1 MTLVVLSVVVIG
13 SLIAALAAY
22 LLATG
27 VLLNRVADNLDDCLQ
42 SVKTIGMQA
51 TPIGPGVVRLNK
63 IGTDLANALPLL
75 YEAAEG
81 VLATKQGRTLATS
94 PAAGDVPVG
103 VGYLD
108 LPEADRPEVR
118 VPVQAVPASAPV
130 GVGYLDAPE
139 DVSVAVPAV
148 TGPVGVGYLDV

>member
-1 MTLVVLSVVVIG
+1 MTLVVLSLVVIG
-13 SLIAALAAY
+13 ALIAVLAAY

-27 VLLNRVADNLDDCLQ
+27 VLLNRVAGNLDDCLQ

-51 TPIGPGVVRLNK
+51 TPIGPGVIRLNK
-63 IGTDLANALPLL
+63 TGTDLANALPLL
-75 YEAAEG
+75 YEAAESLLPAQRG
-81 VLATKQGRTLATS
+81 GTPAAS
-94 PAAGDVPVG
+94 PATGDVPVG
-103 VGYLD
+103 VGYMD
-108 LPEADRPEVR
+108 LPETDRPAAR
-118 VPVQAVPASAPV
+118 VPVQTAPASGPV